1 MAWNIHC
8 DACGKHIQ
16 EGEPRAHIAFEIISY
31 VDAEICL
38 DCAERP
44 DQLLHILRLLRC
56 REKEQAV
63 IAQEYED
70 EG

>member
-8 DACGKHIQ
+8 DACNKHIQ
-16 EGEPRAHIAFEIISY
+16 EGEPRAYIGFEIVGY

-44 DQLLHILRLLRC
+44 DQLLHILHLLKS

-70 EG
+70 E